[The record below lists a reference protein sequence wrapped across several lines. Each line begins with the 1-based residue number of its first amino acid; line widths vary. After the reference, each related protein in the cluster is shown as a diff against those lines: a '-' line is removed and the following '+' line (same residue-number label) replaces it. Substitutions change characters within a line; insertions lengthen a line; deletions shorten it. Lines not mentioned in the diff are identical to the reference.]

1 MNQYSIQNNNE
12 INAPDNMNIFK
23 VMKMATR
30 EEKHLFKEMNTELSR
45 LSSYHVRKHYYPNRL
60 DAWNAEYRA
69 IEHNYRTQIH
79 SMIGEREKQ
88 ERIEKEHQSLY
99 DAAAGLIK
107 MQRSRRKRTPVL
119 KDAPLRR
126 STRIK
131 AQQMT

>member
-1 MNQYSIQNNNE
+1 MSQYSNQNNN
-12 INAPDNMNIFK
+12 ALDNMNIFK

-30 EEKHLFKEMNTELSR
+30 EEKHLYKEMNTELSR

-69 IEHNYRTQIH
+69 IEHSYRTKIH
-79 SMIGEREKQ
+79 NMICAREKQ
-88 ERIEKEHQSLY
+88 ERIEKEQQLLN
-99 DAAAGLIK
+99 DAATGLIM
-107 MQRSRRKRTPVL
+107 MQRPRRKRTPVL

-131 AQQMT
+131 AQQMV